1 MIMKK
6 TILILFLLLIGIAEA
21 VNVSLTV
28 SWQLSSSTVRPGG
41 DMIIYLTV
49 TNPGLDLSGV
59 VLTAAAGPYIK
70 LTSGNKIELG
80 DMPATTSQQ
89 SSISVR
95 VDENAVATTSYVYL
109 EAKYYY
115 SNSEYKKTFY
125 IPITIRKDPI
135 LEIVNVKF
143 NDTVEPGKTFLLSFD
158 ISNKGDST
166 ARDLM
171 VKLNKTTLF
180 TTLGSTGETIINEL
194 APSEYE
200 SLNFLITINPD
211 ADIGIESIP
220 LVLSYYDNT
229 KANNYTETK
238 NIGLKISG
246 NIDFV
251 VTVSSY
257 NNFYYGQIGEASISI
272 ANRGLASAEYVS
284 VNANSDFGSKEF
296 YIGSLDSDDSETI
309 DLPQDLTKASGKYP
323 VYLTLQYKDKFDN
336 EYSFEKTVE
345 AIPTYAP
352 INYTTISI
360 IVVILAI
367 IGYWFYRKRK
377 K

>member
-1 MIMKK
+1 MKK
-6 TILILFLLLIGIAEA
+6 IILIILFLLLVGIAEA
-21 VNVSLTV
+21 VNISLTV

-41 DMIIYLTV
+41 DLIIYLTV

-59 VLTAAAGPYIK
+59 VLTATAGPYIK

-89 SSISVR
+89 SSISIKANQ
-95 VDENAVATTSYVYL
+95 DAEASISYVYL

-125 IPITIRKDPI
+125 IPITIKKDPI

-166 ARDLM
+166 ARDIK

-180 TTLGSTGETIINEL
+180 TTLGSTGEIIINEIG
-194 APSEYE
+194 PSKYQ
-200 SLNFLITINPD
+200 SLDFLITINPD
-211 ADIGIESIP
+211 ADIGIETIP
-220 LVLSYYDNT
+220 INLSYYDNT
-229 KANNYTETK
+229 KANSYTETK
-238 NIGLKISG
+238 KIGLKISG
-246 NIDFV
+246 DVDFIVTID
-251 VTVSSY
+251 SY
-257 NNFYYGQIGEASISI
+257 NNFYYGRVGEVSIYI
-272 ANRGLASAEYVS
+272 ANRGLASAEFIQVIT
-284 VNANSDFGSKEF
+284 NSDFGSKEF

-309 DLPQDLTKASGKYP
+309 DLLQDLTKASGKYP
-323 VYLTLQYKDKFDN
+323 IHLTLHYKDIYDN
-336 EYSFEKTVE
+336 EYSFEKTIEV
-345 AIPTYAP
+345 IPTNAP
-352 INYTTISI
+352 LDSTTIL
-360 IVVILAI
+360 IVAVVLIVIV
-367 IGYWFYRKRK
+367 YWIYKKRK